1 MVVYVALTAYRRLYM
16 LSDEL
21 INCFKDTF
29 QISIYTRVSYNTNY
43 SIKSN
48 KVYMEGFVSTQ
59 KRKEEHAVINI
70 CSGTTFSIVRNYL
83 QYGRVAVLNFAN
95 PVIPGGGVG
104 NGAMAQE
111 ECLCRSSNL
120 YACISASN
128 VYEEYYGYHR
138 NLKNYFYS
146 DRLIYTKDV
155 TVFKNDNIVPQI
167 MPQEYWFS
175 VDVITCSAPF
185 IGKRKYTNKKV
196 LKEIF
201 KGRIKNIFEA
211 AIDNEVDVLVLGA
224 FGCGAF
230 KNPPQVVAEAFYD
243 VIIENEYDKRFK
255 YIVFAIKST
264 NNDNPYESCPNIFAF
279 EKKFFGDSANSG
291 LDVHIKSE
299 EFGKLRWIDNYSL
312 SRIYGTV
319 ELPNGRILRGEN
331 EFGTYFKWRERN
343 KYFGRQFSILGDSIS
358 TLGGYNPNGYK
369 VFYYGDNSTKSN
381 VAEFKDTWWGRVI
394 DFFDGEL
401 LVNNSWSGSRVTK
414 LVGNEGL
421 FPSGCSD
428 ERTSA
433 LHINSVKPDVIII
446 YLGINDWA
454 FGVRT
459 GIETKLLTDI
469 DSELFEAAY
478 RVMLKKIK
486 LNYPDSEV
494 WCCTL
499 SETYMS
505 SKPDFRFPHKY
516 AGIHIE
522 DFNDIIRNIVYESN
536 CKLIDLYNMRKPYDS
551 IDGIHPNKQ
560 GMQTIAG
567 LVCYSMADTEG
578 RTILLPN

>member
-1 MVVYVALTAYRRLYM
+1 M

-43 SIKSN
+43 PIKSN

-175 VDVITCSAPF
+175 VDIITCSAPF
-185 IGKRKYTNKKV
+185 IGKRKYTNKKA

-264 NNDNPYESCPNIFAF
+264 NNDNPYEPCPNIFAF

>member
-1 MVVYVALTAYRRLYM
+1 MY
-16 LSDEL
+16 
-21 INCFKDTF
+21 K
-29 QISIYTRVSYNTNY
+29 
-43 SIKSN
+43 
-48 KVYMEGFVSTQ
+48 
-59 KRKEEHAVINI
+59 
-70 CSGTTFSIVRNYL
+70 
-83 QYGRVAVLNFAN
+83 
-95 PVIPGGGVG
+95 
-104 NGAMAQE
+104 
-111 ECLCRSSNL
+111 CLKC
-120 YACISASN
+120 
-128 VYEEYYGYHR
+128 YEEYYGYHR

-185 IGKRKYTNKKV
+185 IGKRKYTNKKA

-264 NNDNPYESCPNIFAF
+264 NNDNPYEPCPNIFAF

>member
-1 MVVYVALTAYRRLYM
+1 M

-185 IGKRKYTNKKV
+185 IGKRKYT
-196 LKEIF
+196 
-201 KGRIKNIFEA
+201 
-211 AIDNEVDVLVLGA
+211 
-224 FGCGAF
+224 
-230 KNPPQVVAEAFYD
+230 
-243 VIIENEYDKRFK
+243 KR
-255 YIVFAIKST
+255 
-264 NNDNPYESCPNIFAF
+264 
-279 EKKFFGDSANSG
+279 
-291 LDVHIKSE
+291 L
-299 EFGKLRWIDNYSL
+299 
-312 SRIYGTV
+312 
-319 ELPNGRILRGEN
+319 
-331 EFGTYFKWRERN
+331 
-343 KYFGRQFSILGDSIS
+343 
-358 TLGGYNPNGYK
+358 
-369 VFYYGDNSTKSN
+369 
-381 VAEFKDTWWGRVI
+381 
-394 DFFDGEL
+394 
-401 LVNNSWSGSRVTK
+401 
-414 LVGNEGL
+414 
-421 FPSGCSD
+421 
-428 ERTSA
+428 
-433 LHINSVKPDVIII
+433 
-446 YLGINDWA
+446 
-454 FGVRT
+454 
-459 GIETKLLTDI
+459 
-469 DSELFEAAY
+469 
-478 RVMLKKIK
+478 
-486 LNYPDSEV
+486 
-494 WCCTL
+494 
-499 SETYMS
+499 
-505 SKPDFRFPHKY
+505 
-516 AGIHIE
+516 
-522 DFNDIIRNIVYESN
+522 
-536 CKLIDLYNMRKPYDS
+536 
-551 IDGIHPNKQ
+551 
-560 GMQTIAG
+560 
-567 LVCYSMADTEG
+567 
-578 RTILLPN
+578 